1 MSKATFVVV
10 LTIPGKT
17 SAEQLGA
24 SLNELVEEA
33 KGGRVSGILVD
44 VTALSKNEKRFN
56 EIGEATGSR
65 ARMQIDP
72 ELYKLGVKKIA
83 FVSPTGKYPGRDKTA
98 PSVSKGP
105 IKKKG
110 SPHKHYFKSPTTAM
124 KWLRS

>member
-1 MSKATFVVV
+1 MSKATFIVV

-17 SAEQLGA
+17 TAEELGA

-33 KGGRVSGILVD
+33 KGGRVTGILVD

-56 EIGEATGSR
+56 EIGEATGPR
-65 ARMQIDP
+65 ARMEIDP

-83 FVSPTGKYPGRDKTA
+83 FVSGSGKYPGRDKTA
-98 PSVSKGP
+98 PPVSKGP

-110 SPHKHYFKSPTTAM
+110 TPHKHYFKSPTTAIN
-124 KWLRS
+124 WLRS

>member
-17 SAEQLGA
+17 TAEELGA
-24 SLNELVEEA
+24 SLNDLVEEV
-33 KGGRVSGILVD
+33 KGGRVMGILVD

-56 EIGEATGSR
+56 EIGEATGPR
-65 ARMQIDP
+65 ARMEIDP

-83 FVSPTGKYPGRDKTA
+83 IVSSSGKYTGRDKTA
-98 PSVSKGP
+98 PAVSKGP

-110 SPHKHYFKSPTTAM
+110 APHKHYFKSPATAM
-124 KWLRS
+124 KWLHS